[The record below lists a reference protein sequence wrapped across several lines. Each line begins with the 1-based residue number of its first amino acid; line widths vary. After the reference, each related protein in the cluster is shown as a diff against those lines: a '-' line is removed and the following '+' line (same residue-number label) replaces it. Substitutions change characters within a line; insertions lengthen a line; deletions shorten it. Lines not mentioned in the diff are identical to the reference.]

1 MIKMGCFEC
10 GNDVYCQHCGCHLG
24 YDALVAERDA
34 LRAALEAVVDT
45 TDGKPGA
52 LVQECRQIAR
62 TALRAIAE
70 GEA

>member
-34 LRAALEAVVDT
+34 LRAALE
-45 TDGKPGA
+45 
-52 LVQECRQIAR
+52 Q
-62 TALRAIAE
+62 IAE
-70 GEA
+70 GRFSLAPAPDYVTNPTPSPQDIARAALK